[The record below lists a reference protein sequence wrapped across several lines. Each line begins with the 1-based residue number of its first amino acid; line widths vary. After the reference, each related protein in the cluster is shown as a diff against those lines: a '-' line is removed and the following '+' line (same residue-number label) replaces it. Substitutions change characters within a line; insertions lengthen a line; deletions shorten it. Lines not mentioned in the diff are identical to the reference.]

1 MKLHLPKA
9 LLLAVLAVSCVTQ
22 ISQAATGWS
31 DSTLYVGNESTTGA
45 IRDGI
50 TNFEIT
56 TIEGVDITSFDVD
69 ASDKGANIFIWAD
82 RPDNTATVANI
93 GSMIVA
99 DGTTIEINRPSWGPR
114 YFDALTIESLN
125 AGQNGSV
132 GFNIGYTP
140 NGGSETQH
148 TNEIVVNNVVGSVG
162 PVNLLTGGSLV
173 IGTESSSI
181 TLSSQVNN
189 NGGSFTLNGDIVLEE
204 DGSGFTVVDEG
215 SVTYSNTTDG
225 YITRVGATHL
235 LVDNNGGTV
244 TLNTTTATY
253 GGNVVDLVYNETT
266 GDVTFVGES
275 EVTTEYALNTV
286 DATVGG
292 DSATV
297 DTGTATAFIVSSG
310 RTLTIAGDNEAMTAK
325 QLLLNTTG
333 AGNVTLSTDVTLAA
347 NENTQATGKL
357 TVDGVRLTFDG
368 GNDHSGSISSF
379 TSVELDEAY
388 IYFNNNE
395 DTFRNV
401 TVTANGATLELED
414 MGAADQDKALHF
426 AGTTALNGNLNV
438 LSHWNSQ
445 LKFDLLTGNGNV
457 VIDDDD
463 RSELLVV
470 TIDGGN
476 NYAGKVHVKQTY
488 GNLSMNVAENA
499 GVNVHYEN
507 ITGGELNL
515 LGIADGNTITLQ
527 GIKGFLTQNSTIN
540 ADFVISNSTDGSKA
554 GLEIDNGYS
563 NSTNTFAGDVTGSG
577 NLVLNKTGL
586 NNFKQVFSGDVSGW
600 TGKMDVAS
608 GTHYIDYTGNATEI
622 NNQDI
627 GVRGGSI
634 ATVTFNHSKAAT
646 VNSVLHQSD
655 GTLNVVLNN
664 TSQEGITFTS
674 NTIAMA
680 SLTLNEG
687 TRAAFTGISNLT
699 VTDLNLGASSVL
711 SVGNGVAVADS
722 SASAAMKAT
731 GAVTLAGGATVVG
744 GLNLSEA
751 TGLTLNGL
759 TSGPVTITGDLIL
772 GGAPITLSGDV
783 LSALTG
789 LTEGQTLNLFDVSGI
804 LSINGTDY
812 DTIADNSYL
821 LSDVFSAA
829 EITDSFY
836 LGYQNNMVYA
846 GLVVPEPATASLSLL
861 GLAALMMRRR
871 RVK

>member
-9 LLLAVLAVSCVTQ
+9 LLLAVLAVSGVTQ
-22 ISQAATGWS
+22 MTQAAVGWHVDNFTGGHIYYYDGTAS
-31 DSTLYVGNESTTGA
+31 GSTVAEIVAPTSSNGVSISGNPSAADAYTNLYMCVDLAGNVQRTVNKFVLADGQQLTICSNPWKDYGGTVAYYGLLDIDELEIGGGTGSGVLNLLQAESTVNIDSVSG
-45 IRDGI
+45 ILDGV
-50 TNFEIT
+50 TNS
-56 TIEGVDITSFDVD
+56 G
-69 ASDKGANIFIWAD
+69 K
-82 RPDNTATVANI
+82 
-93 GSMIVA
+93 
-99 DGTTIEINRPSWGPR
+99 
-114 YFDALTIESLN
+114 LT
-125 AGQNGSV
+125 
-132 GFNIGYTP
+132 
-140 NGGSETQH
+140 
-148 TNEIVVNNVVGSVG
+148 
-162 PVNLLTGGSLV
+162 
-173 IGTESSSI
+173 IGTEESATTLGGTI
-181 TLSSQVNN
+181 TNS
-189 NGGSFTLNGDIVLEE
+189 GTFTLNGDIVLAN
-204 DGSGFTVVDEG
+204 DLSGITLIDAGSI
-215 SVTYSNTTDG
+215 SYSNTTDG

-244 TLNTTTATY
+244 TMNATTATY
-253 GGNVVDLVYNETT
+253 GGNVVDLVYDENT

-292 DSATV
+292 DSATA
-297 DTGTATAFIVSSG
+297 DTNAATAFVVSSG

-357 TVDGVRLTFDG
+357 TVDGVRLTFNG

-414 MGAADQDKALHF
+414 MGAADQSKALHF

-445 LKFDLLTGNGNV
+445 LKFDLLTGDGNV
-457 VIDDDD
+457 VIDDDA

-586 NNFKQVFSGDVSGW
+586 DNFKQVFSGDVSGW

-627 GVRGGSI
+627 GVRGGST
-634 ATVTFNHSKAAT
+634 ATVTFNHTAATT
-646 VNSVLHQSD
+646 VNSGLLQSD
-655 GTLNVVLNN
+655 GTLNVVLSN

-674 NTIAMA
+674 DTIAMA

-759 TSGPVTITGDLIL
+759 ASGPVTITGDLIL

-821 LSDVFSAA
+821 LSDVFSAD